1 MSDGRRISGSAA
13 YDVSARVAAHPR
25 LVMTVALTL
34 LLVAAQGSVGA
45 ETIEAGTN
53 GHSTNTGP

>member
-1 MSDGRRISGSAA
+1 MSEEGRISGSVA
-13 YDVSARVAAHPR
+13 YDVSARVASRPR
-25 LVMTVALTL
+25 LVTTVALTL

-45 ETIEAGTN
+45 ETIEVGTN